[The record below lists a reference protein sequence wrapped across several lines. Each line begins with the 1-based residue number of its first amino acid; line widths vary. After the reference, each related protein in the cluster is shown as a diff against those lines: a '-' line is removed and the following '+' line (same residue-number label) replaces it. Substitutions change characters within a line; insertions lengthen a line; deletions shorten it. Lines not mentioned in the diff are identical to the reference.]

1 MRKWRLMISCL
12 PIVFIVLAAKLSLT
26 EIIHFKGLM
35 ELSEMGVILTGGIFL
50 MGFMLSGTMADYKE
64 SEKIPADLACTCEA
78 IEETFEL
85 CFHPEDKELER
96 EVKNSLMLL
105 FKDIGEW
112 MTVKTERKNIF
123 EKLNRFRKTMVA
135 IESVLPSAAYYKI
148 INELQNLRK
157 IISRVNVISM
167 TGFILTG
174 YALLEMIM
182 VLIGLLLMI
191 TAFKNIIAEIV
202 IVFFISL
209 IYLYMYRLIRDIDD
223 PFEYKTGRINA
234 TEIKLFPLK
243 DFFARA
249 NERLSK

>member
-1 MRKWRLMISCL
+1 MKKWRLLLSCL
-12 PIVFIVLAAKLSLT
+12 PIVLIVLALKLTLT
-26 EIIHFKGLM
+26 EVVHFKGLM

-50 MGFMLSGTMADYKE
+50 MGFMLAGTMADYKE

-78 IEETFEL
+78 IEETFIL
-85 CFHPEDKELER
+85 CFHPEDPALDK
-96 EVKNSLMLL
+96 EVKSSLAELY
-105 FKDIGEW
+105 KDISDW
-112 MTVKTERKNIF
+112 MTLKIGRKDIF
-123 EKLNRFRKTMVA
+123 AKLDRFRATLLK
-135 IESVLPSAAYYKI
+135 IESKIPSSAYYKVM
-148 INELQNLRK
+148 NELQNARK
-157 IISRVNVISM
+157 IISRVNVISL

-174 YALLEMIM
+174 YAMLEMIM
-182 VLIGLLLMI
+182 ALIFMLLMI
-191 TAFKNIIAEIV
+191 TAFKNTIAEVV

-223 PFEYKTGRINA
+223 PFEYKEGHVSA